1 MPKFLKSK
9 TINFNAIYLA
19 LVAIVT
25 KGFGYDIDPE
35 IIAACQTLMNWIL
48 RYLTKEPMSA
58 K

>member
-19 LVAIVT
+19 LIAIIQEGFGVSLDPAIV
-25 KGFGYDIDPE
+25 
-35 IIAACQTLMNWIL
+35 AAVQTIFNWIL
-48 RYLTKEPMSA
+48 RYVTKEPMSA